1 MDLEPVRPQ
10 ALVVRN
16 RINNLHKALGYLVQ
30 HNLRPTRLLSIPLV
44 GHLGL
49 LFVMILMVLK
59 GTTLRSRPFSAH
71 PRQISHLLLVPLEE
85 EPLGLLNNR
94 NPSSKELLF
103 LEVVQVPYLGTKV
116 SQLLPHVCPMFHLLL
131 LQTDICPV
139 FGNPQQNTTTPSLF
153 GNNTTT
159 TGTGLFGN
167 TQQNQQAQQNTQQP
181 ANPFGNLF
189 GQKAAQPTG
198 SSLFGGGTQTSQP
211 QQQTSMFGNAFGQST
226 QGNSLF
232 NNKPATSAIGTSLSG
247 STNMGTSL
255 FNSSTANAGAQ
266 GTLTASIAQ
275 PIGENLPIFDLLP
288 PGPRIIDLDQ
298 NLPKKKVGFFLDMP
312 TRSPVPRVTLG
323 YTPANS
329 KLRGFGSSTS
339 LGPLNAS
346 NSGISLTTGKV
357 GALALNKSEMLAS
370 SVGPDFGR
378 SGSPALGSGGRQS
391 VKKVILDKKV
401 DPSELFVKSGSPGG
415 LKSSKVTFS
424 PQLSI
429 ASREKDAQLA
439 SVLPQVSSSAA
450 SRNQQRSTGL
460 FGTKG
465 STKEPAVAAGTEPE
479 EKGEAELDEGD
490 YWVKPELSTLKK
502 AGHDELSSFPNLV
515 VGRKGYGEI
524 QFLEPVDLTGLP
536 KLGALLGNVV
546 RFDDKEC
553 SVYPDSDDVD
563 KPPPGSGLNVKARL
577 ILERCWA
584 NDKAT
589 REPIKDPNHP
599 LAVKHLKRLK
609 NMKDTHFE
617 SFDMKTGTWTFV
629 VDHF

>member
-1 MDLEPVRPQ
+1 M
-10 ALVVRN
+10 
-16 RINNLHKALGYLVQ
+16 
-30 HNLRPTRLLSIPLV
+30 
-44 GHLGL
+44 
-49 LFVMILMVLK
+49 
-59 GTTLRSRPFSAH
+59 
-71 PRQISHLLLVPLEE
+71 
-85 EPLGLLNNR
+85 
-94 NPSSKELLF
+94 
-103 LEVVQVPYLGTKV
+103 
-116 SQLLPHVCPMFHLLL
+116 
-131 LQTDICPV
+131 

-153 GNNTTT
+153 GNNST

-167 TQQNQQAQQNTQQP
+167 TQQTQQSNQQP

-189 GQKAAQPTG
+189 GQKPAQPAG
-198 SSLFGGGTQTSQP
+198 SSLFGGGVQTSQP
-211 QQQTSMFGNAFGQST
+211 QQQTSLFGNTFGQST

-232 NNKPATSAIGTSLSG
+232 GSKPAASALGTSPSG
-247 STNMGTSL
+247 NTNMGTNVFTSL
-255 FNSSTANAGAQ
+255 TDSGTQ

-288 PGPRIIDLDQ
+288 PGPRIIDFDQ
-298 NLPKKKVGFFLDMP
+298 NLPKKKAGFFLDMP
-312 TRSPVPRVTLG
+312 TRSPLPRVTLG

-339 LGPLNAS
+339 LGPFTTG
-346 NSGISLTTGKV
+346 NSAISLTTGKV
-357 GALALNKSEMLAS
+357 GALALNKSDMRAS

-415 LKSSKVTFS
+415 LKSGRVTFS

-439 SVLPQVSSSAA
+439 ASALPQVQESPSAV
-450 SRNQQRSTGL
+450 SRNQQQRNSGM
-460 FGTKG
+460 FGAK
-465 STKEPAVAAGTEPE
+465 SLTKETTVAKETEPVE
-479 EKGEAELDEGD
+479 EGEAELDEGD
-490 YWVKPELSTLKK
+490 YWVKPNLPTLKK
-502 AGHDELSSFPNLV
+502 AGHDELSSFPDLV

-524 QFLEPVDLTGLP
+524 HFLEPVDLTGLP
-536 KLGALLGNVV
+536 KLGALLGDVV

-553 SVYPDSDDVD
+553 SVYPDSDEVD

-617 SFDMKTGTWTFV
+617 SFDVKTGTWTFV
-629 VDHF
+629 VEHF